1 MAKVV
6 ITRSADQCRS
16 HHQKMEKKHGT
27 VQNILT
33 QCKRSLER
41 LRNKAKRNVKKNI
54 TSSPAFLEIKESF
67 LKCNFEMKTPMTAVT
82 EQEPQVEQEVP
93 LEPYYSPEYEP
104 EQVEFNPIEDFLNND
119 KSLDLYI
126 GVQENETFCLDFG
139 NYNYDP
145 LF

>member
-1 MAKVV
+1 MYLEFAKENSVALENKENRRSSKVFKQMAKVV

-82 EQEPQVEQEVP
+82 EQEP
-93 LEPYYSPEYEP
+93 
-104 EQVEFNPIEDFLNND
+104 
-119 KSLDLYI
+119 
-126 GVQENETFCLDFG
+126 
-139 NYNYDP
+139 
-145 LF
+145 